1 MIYQTFA
8 KLYDELFD
16 PQLYADWAAFT
27 RQTVRQP
34 DQPLLE
40 LACGTGRLAVQLAQ
54 AGFDVTGFDLSEEML
69 TLADQ
74 HVREADVALPLIQ
87 GNMLDLSELPV
98 YQTVTCYADSLCYLP
113 DETALQTVFEQVAGH
128 LTTTGQFLFDVITPH
143 QTDDVYPGYMYN
155 YRDED
160 RAFLWSSDEAD
171 EPHAVE
177 HDLTFFTYNS
187 AKDAYDEVSELHHE
201 RTYEL
206 SVYRQLLQ
214 AAGFNRVTVS
224 ADFGRQQ
231 PDAQTTRWF
240 FVCEKGDGQND

>member
-34 DQPLLE
+34 EAPLLE
-40 LACGTGRLAVQLAQ
+40 LACGTGRLAVQLAKT
-54 AGFDVTGFDLSEEML
+54 GFNVTGFDLSEEML

-74 HVREADVALPLIQ
+74 HAREAAVTLPLIE
-87 GNMLDLSELPV
+87 GNMLDLSELGT
-98 YQTVTCYADSLCYLP
+98 YQTVTCYADSLCYLA
-113 DETALQTVFEQVAGH
+113 DEAALQTVFEQVAAY
-128 LTTTGQFLFDVITPH
+128 LEDDGQFLFDVITPH
-143 QTDDVYPGYMYN
+143 QTDDIYPGYMFN

-160 RAFLWSSDEAD
+160 RAFLWSSDEAE

-177 HDLTFFTYNS
+177 HDLTFFTYNP

-206 SVYRQLLQ
+206 AVYQRLLQ
-214 AAGFNRVTVS
+214 VAGFKKVTVS
-224 ADFGRQQ
+224 ADFGRNQ
-231 PDAQTTRWF
+231 PDDDTTRWF